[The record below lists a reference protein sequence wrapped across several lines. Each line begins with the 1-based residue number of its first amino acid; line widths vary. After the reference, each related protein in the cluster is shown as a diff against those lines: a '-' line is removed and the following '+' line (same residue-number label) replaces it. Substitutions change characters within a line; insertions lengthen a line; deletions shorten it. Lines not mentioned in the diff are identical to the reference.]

1 MKNIKVPSIQV
12 ISQGHDSFGL
22 VSALKALSLLDTFT
36 LEKVSQAVHI
46 STDPELTLSAAYE
59 FERFSLNFSS
69 RNPKESHFTP
79 ITHKPVFKSRTN
91 RTASAPCVILDF
103 HKLEGSLDG
112 LESMSQS
119 KSDISNFSQN
129 ESISLRE
136 IELPSSPISSASEVH
151 TVSTSPTM
159 NRDYSKRKRPV
170 RRWRKKEETELETP
184 MKLLNPS
191 EKVTTKRNNL
201 NAIWIQDEDEIRET
215 LSEYHAGDYSKTH
228 TDNDQTYRTDF
239 SDVTHHETEQLN
251 EETYDNLIKS
261 EIKEENVLEDIGNTW
276 DIRPDTC
283 DSPVP
288 LVRKYSFEGEVPILD
303 KQIKKEMTF
312 SAASFQAMS
321 ITELTDTS
329 ISTSEKSHKTI
340 SIIISTQTPFIK
352 PVFPIDLI
360 YSPRET
366 PKSIKSQNSYLAR
379 HKNSIFSELSI
390 SSFEGFLEHQA
401 PVYTNESESPN
412 TLDYSSSLISD
423 NISPKE
429 SIRSGVMKYPFMA
442 EGLTVQ
448 YSEPSENGKSSGW
461 ESPMMSD
468 IGKQAL
474 SPLLLPSPPC
484 ESSRSISRQ
493 DTAQEDFT
501 HSLVRSP
508 VSEGT
513 EELLKNTEI
522 LQIRISEIREKLNSI
537 QLSDSSLREPL
548 FTFMDTGAVSHNSSM
563 ALEMDEGI
571 EELSVPISRMSSQ
584 FTPEHHRQENDETKT
599 VTLESFKESIIAP
612 VYKEILLLEAPF
624 SFHNTEAGSP
634 HGRNGPEWKVTYEE
648 GKSCKCE
655 TCVLL

>member
-12 ISQGHDSFGL
+12 ISQSHYSFGL

-46 STDPELTLSAAYE
+46 STDPELTLSAVYE
-59 FERFSLNFSS
+59 FERFSLNFSYK
-69 RNPKESHFTP
+69 NPKEPHFTP
-79 ITHKPVFKSRTN
+79 VTHKPDLKSRTN

-103 HKLEGSLDG
+103 YKLESCLDG
-112 LESMSQS
+112 LDSMSLS

-136 IELPSSPISSASEVH
+136 IELPTSPISSASEVH
-151 TVSTSPTM
+151 THSTSPTITM
-159 NRDYSKRKRPV
+159 NWDNFKTKRPM
-170 RRWRKKEETELETP
+170 RRWRKREETELETP

-201 NAIWIQDEDEIRET
+201 NAIWIQDVDEIPET
-215 LSEYHAGDYSKTH
+215 LSEYQAGDYSKSH

-239 SDVTHHETEQLN
+239 SDVTHNEIEQVN
-251 EETYDNLIKS
+251 EETYDNFVKS
-261 EIKEENVLEDIGNTW
+261 KVYVLEDIGNTW

-288 LVRKYSFEGEVPILD
+288 LVKKYSFEDEVPILD

-312 SAASFQAMS
+312 SAASFQAIS
-321 ITELTDTS
+321 IAELTKTS

-340 SIIISTQTPFIK
+340 SIIISTSTPFIK

-360 YSPRET
+360 YSAQET
-366 PKSIKSQNSYLAR
+366 PRSIKSHSSYMAR

-401 PVYTNESESPN
+401 PVYTHESESPN
-412 TLDYSSSLISD
+412 TLDYSSSCISD

-429 SIRSGVMKYPFMA
+429 SIRLGVMKYPFMA
-442 EGLTVQ
+442 EGDTVQ
-448 YSEPSENGKSSGW
+448 YSEPSDNGKSSGW

-484 ESSRSISRQ
+484 ESSKSISRQ
-493 DTAQEDFT
+493 DTVQDDLT
-501 HSLVRSP
+501 HSQLRSP

-522 LQIRISEIREKLNSI
+522 LQIRISEIREKLSLI

-548 FTFMDTGAVSHNSSM
+548 FTFMDAGTVSHNSSM

-571 EELSVPISRMSSQ
+571 EELSVPVNRMSSH

-612 VYKEILLLEAPF
+612 VYKEILLLDAPF

-634 HGRNGPEWKVTYEE
+634 HGRNGPDWKVAYEE

>member
-1 MKNIKVPSIQV
+1 MKHIQV
-12 ISQGHDSFGL
+12 LYIQVTPPCHDSFGL

-59 FERFSLNFSS
+59 FERFSFDFSS
-69 RNPKESHFTP
+69 KSPQESFFTP
-79 ITHKPVFKSRTN
+79 VAHKPDFKSRNN

-103 HKLEGSLDG
+103 HKLQGNLDG

-119 KSDISNFSQN
+119 KSDLSSFSRD

-136 IELPSSPISSASEVH
+136 IELPTSPISSTSEVY
-151 TVSTSPTM
+151 TRSTSPTM
-159 NRDYSKRKRPV
+159 NRGFSKRRQPV
-170 RRWRKKEETELETP
+170 RRWRKKEETETELETP

-191 EKVTTKRNNL
+191 EKITTKRNNL

-215 LSEYHAGDYSKTH
+215 LSEYQAGDYSKSH
-228 TDNDQTYRTDF
+228 TENDQTYRTDL
-239 SDVTHHETEQLN
+239 SDVTHHEIAQLTEEDYLQ
-251 EETYDNLIKS
+251 S
-261 EIKEENVLEDIGNTW
+261 EVKEENILEDIGNTW

-283 DSPVP
+283 DSPIP
-288 LVRKYSFEGEVPILD
+288 LVKKYSFEDEVPILD

-312 SAASFQAMS
+312 STGSFQALS
-321 ITELTDTS
+321 ITDLTDTS
-329 ISTSEKSHKTI
+329 VSASEKSQKTI
-340 SIIISTQTPFIK
+340 SIIISTQTPLLK

-360 YSPRET
+360 YSPRDT
-366 PKSIKSQNSYLAR
+366 PRSIQSQNSYITR

-412 TLDYSSSLISD
+412 TLDYSNSLICD
-423 NISPKE
+423 NSSPKE
-429 SIRSGVMKYPFMA
+429 SIRLGVMKYPFMP
-442 EGLTVQ
+442 EGVTMQ
-448 YSEPSENGKSSGW
+448 YSESSVYGKPEGW
-461 ESPMMSD
+461 QSPLMTYAS
-468 IGKQAL
+468 KQVA
-474 SPLLLPSPPC
+474 SPLLLTNPSC
-484 ESSRSISRQ
+484 ESSKTISRQ
-493 DTAQEDFT
+493 EFAQEDFT
-501 HSLVRSP
+501 HSSLRSP

-537 QLSDSSLREPL
+537 QISDSSPREPL
-548 FTFMDTGAVSHNSSM
+548 FTFMDAGAASQNSSM

-571 EELSVPISRMSSQ
+571 EDLSVPVHRMSSHC
-584 FTPEHHRQENDETKT
+584 TPEQHRQENDETKT

-612 VYKEILLLEAPF
+612 VYKEILLLEGPF